1 MASTVLPN
9 GIIVPEKFS
18 RDWYADLYHNWQE
31 LDNLLGGGT
40 PKDGTLT
47 IQKNGT
53 AVGTFSANQATDE
66 TINIEVPDVNN
77 GTLTIQQNGTTVDTF
92 TANSSSDKTVNI
104 QCVDLTNNQT
114 VGGNKEFTGTTTAHD
129 LVPSATD
136 TYNFGSPS
144 YQWNNA
150 YIKSLTI
157 NGVACGDILTHNASE
172 FVDVSSN
179 QTVGGVK
186 TFSKIALKSSR
197 IERGSLPSSNITEDN
212 EIEIVDKNGRRI
224 LGIFNYYYI
233 DGSGKTS
240 FYAYNPN
247 TIDYDN
253 IAISFNFGRNNQ
265 KSLSPIVDNTINLGI
280 STYKWKSFNGV
291 NPGALSLPSISAS
304 GANAWI
310 ALDTTDWVKNAA
322 TSAAQKYTPPAD
334 GWLNIRVDNAIMLCL
349 AITGGSNN
357 YMHQMVRSETP
368 NSLALLIPVFK
379 NIEVAIL
386 VAGNDNLTYNRA
398 TFYPCQG
405 NV

>member
-1 MASTVLPN
+1 MPN
-9 GIIVPEKFS
+9 PTSKLNLVING
-18 RDWYADLYHNWQE
+18 ATTQ
-31 LDNLLGGGT
+31 LDIHDSN
-40 PKDGTLT
+40 
-47 IQKNGT
+47 
-53 AVGTFSANQATDE
+53 A
-66 TINIEVPDVNN
+66 
-77 GTLTIQQNGTTVDTF
+77 
-92 TANSSSDKTVNI
+92 
-104 QCVDLTNNQT
+104 VDLTSNQT
-114 VGGNKEFTGTTTAHD
+114 VGGDKEFTGTTTAHD
-129 LVPSATD
+129 LVPSATE

-157 NGVACGDILTHNASE
+157 NGVAAGDILTHNASE

-179 QTVGGVK
+179 QTIGGQK
-186 TFSKIALKSSR
+186 IFSNASTGLGKDVYHFATIPYGKNTPPATASTQYIYFSGNTASQGFANGWFSGYIEQTVQANGGSR
-197 IERGSLPSSNITEDN
+197 CRWLIRNTDEKNASVELLSAGNTLAFRPS
-212 EIEIVDKNGRRI
+212 
-224 LGIFNYYYI
+224 
-233 DGSGKTS
+233 
-240 FYAYNPN
+240 
-247 TIDYDN
+247 
-253 IAISFNFGRNNQ
+253 
-265 KSLSPIVDNTINLGI
+265 VDNVMLLGLSSHAWKDCNTNAINGI
-280 STYKWKSFNGV
+280 

-334 GWLNIRVDNAIMLCL
+334 GWLNIRVDNAIMLGL

>member
-9 GIIVPEKFS
+9 GIIVPEKYS

-53 AVGTFSANQATDE
+53 TVGTFSANQATDE
-66 TINIEVPDVNN
+66 TVNIEVPTVNN
-77 GTLTIQQNGTTVDTF
+77 ATLTIQQNGTTVDTF

-129 LVPSATD
+129 LVPSATE

-144 YQWNNA
+144 YHWNNA

-157 NGVACGDILTHNASE
+157 NGDLVGSGALSLKSKSGTSRIYLRNNNAS
-172 FVDVSSN
+172 
-179 QTVGGVK
+179 
-186 TFSKIALKSSR
+186 AY
-197 IERGSLPSSNITEDN
+197 PSSVNLYSKVGDNPEYGVYLNGQSFHPNITN
-212 EIEIVDKNGRRI
+212 EM
-224 LGIFNYYYI
+224 
-233 DGSGKTS
+233 
-240 FYAYNPN
+240 
-247 TIDYDN
+247 
-253 IAISFNFGRNNQ
+253 
-265 KSLSPIVDNTINLGI
+265 NLG
-280 STYKWKSFNGV
+280 TANLKWKSFNGI

-334 GWLNIRVDNAIMLCL
+334 GWLNIRVNNAIMLGL
-349 AITGGSNN
+349 AITAGSN

-386 VAGNDNLTYNRA
+386 VAGNENLAYDRS
-398 TFYPCQG
+398 TFYYCQG

>member
-9 GIIVPEKFS
+9 GIIVPEKYS

-53 AVGTFSANQATDE
+53 AVGTFSANQATDK

-129 LVPSATD
+129 VIPSATE

-157 NGVACGDILTHNASE
+157 NGDLVGSGALSLKSKSGTSRIYLRNNNAS
-172 FVDVSSN
+172 
-179 QTVGGVK
+179 
-186 TFSKIALKSSR
+186 AY
-197 IERGSLPSSNITEDN
+197 PSSVNLYSKVGDNPEYGVYLNGQSFHPNITD
-212 EIEIVDKNGRRI
+212 
-224 LGIFNYYYI
+224 
-233 DGSGKTS
+233 
-240 FYAYNPN
+240 AM
-247 TIDYDN
+247 
-253 IAISFNFGRNNQ
+253 
-265 KSLSPIVDNTINLGI
+265 NLG
-280 STYKWKSFNGV
+280 TANLKWKSFNGI
-291 NPGALSLPSISAS
+291 NPGALSLPSTTLINVAS
-304 GANAWI
+304 SI
-310 ALDTTDWVKNAA
+310 TALDGTTIN
-322 TSAAQKYTPPAD
+322 TLTPQVD
-334 GWLNIRVDNAIMLCL
+334 GWLLINGSGPANEGFIYVTQGRIGLKSANNATNRC
-349 AITGGSNN
+349 A
-357 YMHQMVRSETP
+357 V
-368 NSLALLIPVFK
+368 LIPV
-379 NIEVAIL
+379 
-386 VAGNDNLTYNRA
+386 VAGVEVSITCKLSTLTWANIA
-398 TFYPCQG
+398 TCRG